1 MESVRRIS
9 ENTQEMTEAI
19 EGKACETLPCVNE
32 CTCGRLK
39 NQQTSPQPS
48 TVDAG
53 TETCNDQPMAQLDT
67 KALAEASRNLTQTLK
82 KLSSEVLTARPESTP
97 ESSAGP
103 SYSRRR
109 PGTPGAIIESMQHHG
124 KGMSSSPFICCSLA
138 KGVFF
143 FFRCVQW
150 HVFRNFEPS
159 FAGSLWPTQT

>member
-1 MESVRRIS
+1 MESVRRIT
-9 ENTQEMTEAI
+9 EDTQEMTETI
-19 EGKACETLPCVNE
+19 EGKACEEVE

-39 NQQTSPQPS
+39 NQKTNQTSQQPN

-53 TETCNDQPMAQLDT
+53 TETSTDPPMPQLDT

-82 KLSSEVLTARPESTP
+82 KLSSEVLTARPESTS

-124 KGMSSSPFICCSLA
+124 KGMHALSRFCALT
-138 KGVFF
+138 
-143 FFRCVQW
+143 
-150 HVFRNFEPS
+150 HVF
-159 FAGSLWPTQT
+159 